1 MRTNK
6 KTRFAVAF
14 LTALSVYPLVI
25 GTLPLSAQAK
35 PIDAGIA
42 DDAGIQSPIGDDSN
56 PSPPRPP
63 APTNSNPSSPTPPAP
78 TDSNP
83 TGATTRSIEY
93 YTTAAGLTNP
103 AYIGQEKWVD
113 ACDVISQQGAGTFN
127 SGVTKTC
134 TYQTDNGWQ
143 MVESQIEVL
152 ENKHGRGSYANN
164 IIAKDGQFN
173 VNEQDIGA
181 KWKIA
186 IEAAVKAGDIE
197 AKRKLDLEYQRNI
210 QLIRSYSAN
219 QNTFFIQ
226 VTANGGLFR
235 KSVIHVKARVK
246 LVRIA

>member
-6 KTRFAVAF
+6 KAKFAAAF
-14 LTALSVYPLVI
+14 LTAMSVYPLVI
-25 GTLPLSAQAK
+25 GNLPLSAQAK
-35 PIDAGIA
+35 SVNAGIV
-42 DDAGIQSPIGDDSN
+42 DDAGIQPPTGNDGNPIN
-56 PSPPRPP
+56 PSPPAPP
-63 APTNSNPSSPTPPAP
+63 TPTNSNP
-78 TDSNP
+78 
-83 TGATTRSIEY
+83 TGGTIHPIEY

-103 AYIGQEKWVD
+103 AYIGQEKWVN

-143 MVESQIEVL
+143 IVESHVEVL

-164 IIAKDGQFN
+164 VIAKDGQFSA
-173 VNEQDIGA
+173 NEQEIGA

-186 IEAAVKAGDIE
+186 IEAAVKAGDID
-197 AKRKLDLEYQRNI
+197 AKNKLEIEYQRNI
-210 QLIRSYSAN
+210 QLIRNYSAN
-219 QNTFFIQ
+219 KNTFFIE